1 MKIVLAAIGKTTT
14 QYIRTGI
21 DIYLDRVQHYIPV
34 QTCIIPDIKTTK
46 TITEAAQKER
56 EGMALL
62 QMLQP
67 GDRLI
72 LLDERG
78 KRMTSRQFSESIER
92 HMISGCKRVVYAV
105 GGPYGFSSR
114 VYERADGK
122 LSLSDMTF
130 PHEMVRLFFAE
141 QLYRAMTIMRGEP
154 YHHD

>member
-1 MKIVLAAIGKTTT
+1 MKIVLAAVGKTTT
-14 QYIRTGI
+14 QYLRTGI
-21 DIYLDRVQHYIPV
+21 DMYLDRLKHYVQV
-34 QTCIIPDIKTTK
+34 QVCIVPDIKTTK
-46 TITEAAQKER
+46 TITESAQKER
-56 EGMALL
+56 EGAVLL

-78 KRMTSRQFSESIER
+78 KRLTSRQFSESIER

-105 GGPYGFSSR
+105 GGPYGFSED
-114 VYERADGK
+114 VYARADGK

-130 PHEMVRLFFAE
+130 PHEMVRLFFVE
-141 QLYRAMTIMRGEP
+141 QLYRALTIMRGEP

>member
-1 MKIVLAAIGKTTT
+1 MKIVLAAVGKTTT
-14 QYIRTGI
+14 PYLREGI
-21 DIYLDRVQHYIPV
+21 DMYLSRLKHYIPV
-34 QTCIIPDIKTTK
+34 ETSIIPDIKTTK
-46 TITEAAQKER
+46 TITEQAQKER
-56 EGMALL
+56 EGEAML

-78 KRMTSRQFSESIER
+78 KRMTSREFSQSIER
-92 HMISGCKRVVYAV
+92 HMNSGCKRVVYAV
-105 GGPYGFSSR
+105 GGPYGFSQK
-114 VYERADGK
+114 VYDRADGK

>member
-1 MKIVLAAIGKTTT
+1 MKIVLAAVGKTTT
-14 QYIRTGI
+14 QYLRTGI
-21 DIYLDRVQHYIPV
+21 DMYLDRLKHYVQV
-34 QTCIIPDIKTTK
+34 QVCIVPDIKNTK
-46 TITEAAQKER
+46 TITESAQKER
-56 EGMALL
+56 EGAVLL
-62 QMLQP
+62 QMLQT

-78 KRMTSRQFSESIER
+78 KRLTSRQFSESIER

-105 GGPYGFSSR
+105 GGPYGFSED
-114 VYERADGK
+114 VYARADGK

-130 PHEMVRLFFAE
+130 PHEMVRLFFVE

>member
-1 MKIVLAAIGKTTT
+1 MKIVLAAVGKTTT
-14 QYIRTGI
+14 QYLRTGI
-21 DIYLDRVQHYIPV
+21 DMYLDRLKHYVQV
-34 QTCIIPDIKTTK
+34 QVCIVPDIKTTK
-46 TITEAAQKER
+46 TITESAQKER
-56 EGMALL
+56 EGAVLL

-72 LLDERG
+72 LLDEQG
-78 KRMTSRQFSESIER
+78 KRLTSRQFSESIER

-105 GGPYGFSSR
+105 GGPYGFSED
-114 VYERADGK
+114 VYARADGK

-130 PHEMVRLFFAE
+130 PHEMVRLFFVE

>member
-1 MKIVLAAIGKTTT
+1 MKIVLAAVGKTTT
-14 QYIRTGI
+14 PYLRTGI
-21 DIYLDRVQHYIPV
+21 DMYLDRLKHYVQV
-34 QTCIIPDIKTTK
+34 QVCIVPDIKTTK
-46 TITEAAQKER
+46 TITENAQKER
-56 EGMALL
+56 EGAALL

-78 KRMTSRQFSESIER
+78 KRLTSRQFSETIER
-92 HMISGCKRVVYAV
+92 HMVSGCKRVVYAV
-105 GGPYGFSSR
+105 GGPYGFSED
-114 VYERADGK
+114 VYARADGK

-130 PHEMVRLFFAE
+130 PHEMVRLFFVE

>member
-105 GGPYGFSSR
+105 GGPYGFSSQ

>member
-105 GGPYGFSSR
+105 GGPYGFSSQ

-130 PHEMVRLFFAE
+130 PHEMVRLFFTE

>member
-1 MKIVLAAIGKTTT
+1 MKIVLAAVGKTTT
-14 QYIRTGI
+14 QYLRTGI
-21 DIYLDRVQHYIPV
+21 DMYLDRLKHYVQV
-34 QTCIIPDIKTTK
+34 QVCIVPDIKTTK
-46 TITEAAQKER
+46 TITESAQKER
-56 EGMALL
+56 EGAVLL

-78 KRMTSRQFSESIER
+78 KRLTSRQFSESIER

-105 GGPYGFSSR
+105 GGPYGFSEDA
-114 VYERADGK
+114 YARADGK

-130 PHEMVRLFFAE
+130 PHEMVRLFFVE